1 MSHDTTSVLT
11 NQPVHIAVI
20 MDGNGRWAKRQG
32 QPRLNGHRRG
42 YETLRAIVTAAADLD
57 VKYITAYAFSS
68 ENWKRPRAE
77 VSGLMKLIGYAAQAE
92 MPYMMREGVR
102 MTVTGR
108 THELPKFLQKQL
120 ARSVKATQANN
131 RIVLNLAINYG
142 GRNEIVDAARR
153 IAQMVKDGGLEI
165 DQIEDALFS
174 RLMYHPEIPDPDL
187 LIRTAREM
195 RVSNFLTWESAYTEL
210 YITDTLWPDFSE
222 DELKAAIDNF
232 RGRTRKFGAVVDEP
246 AGKES
251 R

>member
-1 MSHDTTSVLT
+1 MSHDTTSVPA
-11 NQPVHIAVI
+11 NQPVHVAVI

-77 VSGLMKLIGYAAQAE
+77 VSGLMRLIGYAAQAE
-92 MPYMMREGVR
+92 LPYMMREGVR

-108 THELPKFLQKQL
+108 IPELPKFLQKQL
-120 ARSVKATQANN
+120 AKSVEATKANS
-131 RIVLNLAINYG
+131 RITLNLAINYG
-142 GRNEIVDAARR
+142 GRNEIVDAAKR
-153 IAQMVKDGGLEI
+153 IAQMVKDGNIEI
-165 DQIEDALFS
+165 EQIDDALFS

-187 LIRTAREM
+187 LIRTAGEM

-210 YITDTLWPDFSE
+210 YITDTLWPDFSQE
-222 DELKAAIDNF
+222 ELEAAIDSF
-232 RGRTRKFGAVVDEP
+232 RKRTRKFGAVVDEP
-246 AGKES
+246 
-251 R
+251 